1 MYVSAFVLGFH
12 GCDESVGEKILAGQ
26 EHLKAS
32 DNKYDW
38 LGEGIYFWENSPS
51 RALHWANFIKSNPK
65 LFKGKVTKPFVIG
78 AIIDLGVCLDLS
90 EAASLKYVK
99 SGHASLKELF
109 EFVGIPMPENK
120 RGGSRDEDLVLR
132 HLDCAVINH
141 VHELREKAELPAY
154 DTVRGVFLEGEPLY
168 EGGRIMEKTHIQV
181 CVRDKRSIR
190 GYFRPIPESA

>member
-12 GCDESVGEKILAGQ
+12 GCDESVGEKILAG
-26 EHLKAS
+26 EDHLTAS

-51 RALHWANFIKSNPK
+51 RALHWANFIKDNPK
-65 LFKGKVTKPFVIG
+65 LFKGKITKPFVIG
-78 AIIDLGVCLDLS
+78 AIIDLGLCLDLT
-90 EAASLKYVK
+90 EANSLAFVK
-99 SGHASLKELF
+99 SAYTSLRGLYSMIE
-109 EFVGIPMPENK
+109 VPMPQNK
-120 RGGSRDEDLVLR
+120 RGGNRDEDLVLR

-141 VHELREKAELPAY
+141 VHELREEGGLPAY

-181 CVRDKRSIR
+181 CVRDQRSIR
-190 GYFRPIPESA
+190 GYFRPIPEGA

>member
-51 RALHWANFIKSNPK
+51 RALHWANFIKDNPK
-65 LFKGKVTKPFVIG
+65 FFKGKITKPFVIG

-109 EFVGIPMPENK
+109 DFVGIPMPENK
-120 RGGSRDEDLVLR
+120 KG
-132 HLDCAVINH
+132 
-141 VHELREKAELPAY
+141 
-154 DTVRGVFLEGEPLY
+154 
-168 EGGRIMEKTHIQV
+168 
-181 CVRDKRSIR
+181 
-190 GYFRPIPESA
+190 